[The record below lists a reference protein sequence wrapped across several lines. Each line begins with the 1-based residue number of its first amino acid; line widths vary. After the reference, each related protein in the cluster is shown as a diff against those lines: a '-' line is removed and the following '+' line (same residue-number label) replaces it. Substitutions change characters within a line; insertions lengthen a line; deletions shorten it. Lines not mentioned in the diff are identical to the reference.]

1 MDPSKLTHE
10 DLEWYVGD
18 GFLGSNFKDKT
29 SWIGAED
36 PSQNM
41 TKGIRV
47 VVRVRGCV
55 NSTST
60 SFPRAL
66 STWKKTTWIRARGGQ
81 GRAPGRWNLVEHMVP
96 IGEASQLDDKFVHL
110 VQFHFPDRAW
120 SSSEKNEHVG
130 MMVTSDL
137 KPMNPD
143 RTPPN
148 PPKPKRVLDSEKDLG
163 APKSRMKD
171 PHEGLEGAKTLGH
184 TKDEVETF
192 SDTSSGTISPCKLE
206 EVTKDIDMWEKK
218 GVKVEQVEEQPHQ
231 TVCFVGVLEDA
242 KTSTMTKRQ
251 KRAFVSGLESLQH
264 HDQVMNGCFSH
275 QEHFGSHVQPQ
286 DLRPSLHQSL

>member
-1 MDPSKLTHE
+1 MDLTTSSAGSSSDVAALQNQVTKLTELVEKLASDKNTKGERSRRRRRSATRSRSRVRRRGRARDVRDPSSEEKTPPRRRPRQPSCSPPRREEEQWEEQKEWTSSGYDNGWKVEKSWWNNFNEAPSGLSHYDARKMDPSKLTHE

-120 SSSEKNEHVG
+120 SSSEK
-130 MMVTSDL
+130 
-137 KPMNPD
+137 KMN
-143 RTPPN
+143 
-148 PPKPKRVLDSEKDLG
+148 
-163 APKSRMKD
+163 M
-171 PHEGLEGAKTLGH
+171 LE
-184 TKDEVETF
+184 
-192 SDTSSGTISPCKLE
+192 
-206 EVTKDIDMWEKK
+206 
-218 GVKVEQVEEQPHQ
+218 
-231 TVCFVGVLEDA
+231 
-242 KTSTMTKRQ
+242 
-251 KRAFVSGLESLQH
+251 
-264 HDQVMNGCFSH
+264 
-275 QEHFGSHVQPQ
+275 
-286 DLRPSLHQSL
+286 